1 MKKYFVMLIALL
13 AVVSIALPTFAVE
26 LKYGGMYRARL
37 QSNDNVADGQ
47 DDDDDNQN
55 YIDQRLRMYFTF
67 VSSENLQVVTK
78 WEADTRWGDETD
90 GALRHGGGDIGADAV
105 NLEMKNVY
113 IDFAIPTTPVR
124 ATIGVQGLELLKGWI
139 ISDDFSAAVA
149 TAKLDPINVKL
160 GYIAAQN
167 EDVTDTNENVDD
179 VFLSLDY
186 AQGPFKASLIGF
198 YQYGHGTDVSVGELT
213 YIGNGTNT
221 GSNAAAGA
229 HFAEDEVD
237 NNHFFDLGLAFE
249 YKESLWSAYINFVKN
264 LGSVDDDDDG
274 DDEDDMDYEGW
285 MVEAGGNFYCGPFTF
300 SLFGFVTSGDDA
312 IDDDDDDGLDEFDG
326 DDLHHQS
333 GFFRYPGGASHYWSE
348 IMGLGTLDAAT
359 SGLNDGGGDR
369 VRDNAGYA
377 SADSPSN
384 LWTVSAGVAWQA
396 LEGTKLTFNYYY
408 IATVED
414 AVSEGTINGN
424 EVDVDETGKEIGHEL
439 DFYIDQ
445 KIVDKLSLRLVG
457 AYLFAGEAYT
467 VHDDDDDA
475 YELGA
480 QLLWAF

>member
-1 MKKYFVMLIALL
+1 MKKYLVMLIALL

-37 QSNDNVADGQ
+37 QSNDNVADGESS
-47 DDDDDNQN
+47 DDDNQN

-90 GALRHGGGDIGADAV
+90 GASRHGGGDIGADAV

-113 IDFAIPTTPVR
+113 LDFAIPNTPVR
-124 ATIGVQGLELLKGWI
+124 ATVGVQGLEFMKGWI
-139 ISDDFSAAVA
+139 ISDDFSAAV
-149 TAKLDPINVKL
+149 TAAKFDPISVKL
-160 GYIAAQN
+160 GYIGAQN

-186 AQGPFKASLIGF
+186 ASGPFKASFVAF
-198 YQYGHGTDVSVGELT
+198 YQYGHGTDVSVDQLT
-213 YIGNGTNT
+213 LIGNNTNT

-229 HFAEDEVD
+229 HFAQDRVD
-237 NNHFFDLGLAFE
+237 DNQFFDLGLAFE
-249 YKESLWSAYINFVKN
+249 YKQQLWSAYINFVKN
-264 LGSVDDDDDG
+264 LGSVDDDG
-274 DDEDDMDYEGW
+274 DDDEQDMDYEGW
-285 MVEAGGNFYCGPFTF
+285 MVDAGANLYCGPFTF
-300 SLFGFVTSGDDA
+300 SLNGFVTSGDDA
-312 IDDDDDDGLDEFDG
+312 VDDDDDFDG
-326 DDLHHQS
+326 DELHKQD

-369 VRDNAGYA
+369 NRDNAGYA
-377 SADSPSN
+377 AADSPSN
-384 LWTVSAGVAWQA
+384 LWMVNLGASWQA
-396 LEGTKLTFNYYY
+396 LEGTKLTLNYYY
-408 IATVED
+408 IGTVED
-414 AVSEGTINGN
+414 AVSEGTIAGDD
-424 EVDVDETGKEIGHEL
+424 VDVEDTDNSIGHEIDVYL
-439 DFYIDQ
+439 DQ

-457 AYLFAGEAYT
+457 AYLFADDAYT
-467 VHDDDDDA
+467 VHEHDDDA

-480 QLLWAF
+480 QLLWSF